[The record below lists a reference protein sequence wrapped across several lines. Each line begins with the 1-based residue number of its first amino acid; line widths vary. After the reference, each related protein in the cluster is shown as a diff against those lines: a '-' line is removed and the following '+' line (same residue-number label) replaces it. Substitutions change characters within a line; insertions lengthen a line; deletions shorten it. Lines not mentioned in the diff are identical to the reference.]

1 MIDYKQVK
9 YSAYVLDEALL
20 RKNLEII
27 RHVQAEAS
35 VDIILAFKG
44 FSMWSAFPMVR
55 EYAKGA
61 TASSLFEARLCFEEM
76 KTKAHAYSAA
86 YNPHEFD
93 EMMKYSSH
101 ITFNSV
107 NQYLTYKDKVND
119 FNKSKKKI
127 SCGIRVNPEY
137 SEVETDLYNPCAPGS
152 RLGATIENF
161 PNGLPE
167 GVEGLHFH
175 ALCESSSYELE
186 KVLASFEAIF
196 GDFIPK
202 IKWLNVGGGHLM
214 TRKDY
219 NIPHLIKVLKTFKAK
234 HPHLKI
240 IMEPGSAFAWQ
251 TGVLVANVLD
261 MVENKGVK
269 TLMLDVS
276 FTAHMPDCLEM
287 PYRPK
292 ITGAS
297 DPVEGRPTYR
307 IGGTSCLSGD
317 YMENYSFE
325 KEVQVGDQII
335 FEDMMHYTIVK
346 TTMFNGVRHPD
357 ICIWRENNTLDIVKS
372 FDYSDYRNRMS

>member
-1 MIDYKQVK
+1 MIDFKQIK
-9 YSAYVLDEALL
+9 QSAYVLEEALL
-20 RKNLEII
+20 RKNLEVIA
-27 RHVQAEAS
+27 RVQREAG

-55 EYAKGA
+55 QYAKGA
-61 TASSLFEARLCFEEM
+61 TASSLFEAQLCYKEM
-76 KTKAHAYSAA
+76 KKKAHTYSAA
-86 YNPHEFD
+86 YNPDEF
-93 EMMKYSSH
+93 EEIMKYSSH

-107 NQYLTYKDKVND
+107 NQYFTYKEKVKN
-119 FNKSKKKI
+119 SKNKI
-127 SCGIRVNPEY
+127 SCGIRINPEY
-137 SEVETDLYNPCAPGS
+137 SEVETALYNPCAPGS

-175 ALCESSSYELE
+175 ALCESTSYELE
-186 KVLASFEAIF
+186 KVLDNFEAIF
-196 GDFIPK
+196 GDFLPK
-202 IKWLNVGGGHLM
+202 LKWVNMGGGHLM

-219 NIPHLIKVLKTFKAK
+219 DVAHLITVLKNFKAK

-240 IMEPGSAFAWQ
+240 VLEPGSAFAWQ
-251 TGVLVANVLD
+251 TGVLVSNVLD
-261 MVENKGVK
+261 IVENKGIK
-269 TLMLDVS
+269 TMMLDVS

-292 ITGAS
+292 ITGAT
-297 DPVEGRPTYR
+297 DPVEGNPTYR

-325 KEVQVGDQII
+325 KEVKIGDQII
-335 FEDMMHYTIVK
+335 FEDMIHYTLVK

-357 ICIWRENNTLDIVKS
+357 ICIWRENNTLDVVKK
-372 FDYSDYRNRMS
+372 FTYKDYRNRMS

>member
-1 MIDYKQVK
+1 MIDYAQIKR
-9 YSAYVLDEALL
+9 SAYVLDEKLL
-20 RKNLEII
+20 EKNLEII
-27 RHVQAEAS
+27 RKVQVEADI
-35 VDIILAFKG
+35 DIILAFKG
-44 FSMWSAFPMVR
+44 FAMWSAFPMVR
-55 EYAKGA
+55 KYAKGA
-61 TASSLFEARLCFEEM
+61 TASSLYEARLCFEEM
-76 KTKAHAYSAA
+76 KSKAHTYTAA
-86 YNPHEFD
+86 YNPDEF
-93 EMMKYSSH
+93 EEIMAYSKH

-107 NQYLTYKDKVND
+107 NQYLRYKDQVKAHKND
-119 FNKSKKKI
+119 I

-186 KVLASFEAIF
+186 KVLISFENIF

-219 NIPHLIKVLKTFKAK
+219 NIEHLIQVLKTFKAK
-234 HPHLKI
+234 YPHLHI

-251 TGVLVANVLD
+251 TGVLVSNVLD
-261 MVENKGVK
+261 IVENKGIK
-269 TLMLDVS
+269 TIMLDVS

-292 ITGAS
+292 ITGATDAS
-297 DPVEGRPTYR
+297 EDKPTYR

-317 YMENYSFE
+317 YMESYSFE
-325 KEVQVGDQII
+325 KEVQIGDQLI
-335 FEDMMHYTIVK
+335 FEDMIHYTIVK

-357 ICIWRENNTLDIVKS
+357 ICIWRKDDTLDIVKR
-372 FDYSDYRNRMS
+372 FEYEDYKGRMS

>member
-1 MIDYKQVK
+1 MIDFSQIKR
-9 YSAYVLDEALL
+9 SAYVLDEKLL
-20 RKNLEII
+20 RKNLEVIQ
-27 RHVQAEAS
+27 RVQQEAG
-35 VDIILAFKG
+35 VEIILAFKG
-44 FSMWSAFPMVR
+44 FAMWSAFPMLR
-55 EYAKGA
+55 EYIKGA
-61 TASSLFEARLCFEEM
+61 TASSLYEARLCYEEM
-76 KTKAHAYSAA
+76 KSKSHTYTAA
-86 YNPHEFD
+86 YNPDEF
-93 EMMKYSSH
+93 EEIMSYSQH

-107 NQYLTYKDKVND
+107 NQYLKYKEKIY
-119 FNKSKKKI
+119 SYSQKI

-137 SEVETDLYNPCAPGS
+137 SEVETALYNPCAQGS
-152 RLGATIENF
+152 RLGATRENF
-161 PNGLPE
+161 PNGLPD

-186 KVLASFEAIF
+186 KVLVSFEQIF
-196 GDFIPK
+196 GDFIPQ

-219 NIPHLIKVLKTFKAK
+219 DVAHLIQVLKNFKTKYPHLE
-234 HPHLKI
+234 I

-251 TGVLVANVLD
+251 TGVLVSNVLD
-261 MVENKGVK
+261 IVENKGVK

-292 ITGAS
+292 IIGAS
-297 DPVEGRPTYR
+297 DEIAERPTYR

-325 KEVQVGDQII
+325 KEVQIGDQLV
-335 FEDMMHYTIVK
+335 FEDMMHYTLVK

-357 ICIWRENNTLDIVKS
+357 ICIWRENNTLEIVKR
-372 FDYSDYRNRMS
+372 FEYEDYRNRMS

>member
-1 MIDYKQVK
+1 MIDYAQIKR
-9 YSAYVLDEALL
+9 SAYVLDEKLL
-20 RKNLEII
+20 EKNLEII
-27 RHVQAEAS
+27 RRVQVEAD

-44 FSMWSAFPMVR
+44 FAMWSAFPMVR
-55 EYAKGA
+55 KYAKGA
-61 TASSLFEARLCFEEM
+61 TASSLHEARLCFEEM
-76 KTKAHAYSAA
+76 KSKAHTYTAA
-86 YNPHEFD
+86 YNPDEF
-93 EMMKYSSH
+93 EEIMTYSKH
-101 ITFNSV
+101 ICFNSV
-107 NQYLTYKDKVND
+107 NQYLRYKDQVKAHKNH
-119 FNKSKKKI
+119 I

-161 PNGLPE
+161 PDGLPE

-186 KVLASFEAIF
+186 KVLVSFENIF

-219 NIPHLIKVLKTFKAK
+219 DVAHLIQVLKTFKAK
-234 HPHLKI
+234 HPHLHI

-251 TGVLVANVLD
+251 TGVLVSNVLD
-261 MVENKGVK
+261 VVENKGIK
-269 TLMLDVS
+269 TIMLDVS

-292 ITGAS
+292 IVGAS
-297 DPVEGRPTYR
+297 DPVEGKPTYR

-325 KEVQVGDQII
+325 KGVQIGDQLI
-335 FEDMMHYTIVK
+335 FEDMIHYTIVK

-357 ICIWRENNTLDIVKS
+357 ICIWRKDNTLDIVKR
-372 FDYSDYRNRMS
+372 FEYEDYKGRMS